1 LKGGDLHGGYNL
13 RHDGPGQYQA
23 QQQDIFSG
31 QHRQEPDGAM
41 TDIRK
46 PYLKSFTIKELMQ
59 FIDHYAEHKE
69 MLHIPGHPWE
79 VCDLLARFFGFGYSR
94 QWSQDETNIL
104 AKNYPDLGAEKT
116 SDMLLLRTAYDCSI
130 KARILGLRT
139 NVKQAQKSRCSWSLY
154 ELEILTKYYSII
166 NSKVMAL
173 LPGRTERACVAMAR
187 NAGLVAPSSGTW
199 SPEEIEVLKK
209 GYSEMGPQ
217 VKALLPDRSIT
228 SVATMAQRIG
238 IRAPVKKWTNEED
251 DIIRT
256 HFSQMGPGV
265 ASLLNGRRTETVC
278 YRRARTLGV
287 LFSAEEIKW
296 SDSELAILKE
306 HYPQIGSKTHE
317 LLPGRTA
324 SACQNMAARLNL
336 TCRAKSSGGNK
347 KWSEEEL
354 EILKEYYSELGADV
368 HKLLPGRSE
377 AACDAMAYRLGIS
390 PPDSKKIPVRWTDE
404 EIEVLKTNYHKLGKD
419 VAALLPGRTAASC
432 QIKASSLGLIYRKY
446 FWSETEDAILKV
458 HYPKEGDSVVRR
470 LPNRTK
476 DSCVTRANQLG
487 LHRLKSTDDAI
498 PQPDAAD
505 IREQPACEAALDD
518 EGPPRPVSPE
528 DAGLTAPAM
537 SAAIETAQEL
547 EETPQAQEEESS
559 AFQFGLTQM

>member
-1 LKGGDLHGGYNL
+1 MSD
-13 RHDGPGQYQA
+13 
-23 QQQDIFSG
+23 F
-31 QHRQEPDGAM
+31 
-41 TDIRK
+41 RK
-46 PYLKSFTIKELMQ
+46 PFLKSFTIKELMQ
-59 FIDHYAEHKE
+59 FIDHYVEHKE
-69 MLHIPGHPWE
+69 IPQIPGHLWE

-94 QWSQDETNIL
+94 QWSPDETNIL
-104 AKNYPDLGAEKT
+104 VENYPDLGAEKT
-116 SDMLLLRTAYDCSI
+116 SDLLLMRTAYDCSI
-130 KARILGLRT
+130 KARDLGLRT
-139 NVKQAQKSRCSWSLY
+139 NVKHTQKSRCTWSVY
-154 ELEILTKYYSII
+154 EIEILAKYYPII

-173 LPGRTERACVAMAR
+173 LPGRTERACVAMAH
-187 NAGLVAPSSGTW
+187 NAGLAAPNSGIW

-209 GYSEMGPQ
+209 GYSEIGPQ
-217 VKALLPDRSIT
+217 VKALLPDRSIP
-228 SVATMAQRIG
+228 SVVTMAQRVG
-238 IRAPVKKWTNEED
+238 IRAPTKKWTKEED
-251 DIIRT
+251 DIIKT
-256 HFSQMGPGV
+256 YFSQMGPGV
-265 ASLLNGRRTETVC
+265 ASLLNGRRTETAC

-296 SDSELAILKE
+296 SDHELAILKE

-336 TCRAKSSGGNK
+336 TCRAKPSGGNK

-354 EILKEYYSELGADV
+354 EILKEYYSELGAGV
-368 HKLLPGRSE
+368 HELLPGRSE
-377 AACDAMAYRLGIS
+377 TACDTMAYRLGIS
-390 PPDSKKIPVRWTDE
+390 PPDSRKIPVRWTDE

-432 QIKASSLGLIYRKY
+432 QLKAYSLGLIYRKY
-446 FWSETEDAILKV
+446 FWSETEDAILKA
-458 HYPKEGDSVVRR
+458 HYPKEGDRVAQR

-498 PQPDAAD
+498 PRPDATD
-505 IREQPACEAALDD
+505 IREQPAREAAQK
-518 EGPPRPVSPE
+518 P
-528 DAGLTAPAM
+528 
-537 SAAIETAQEL
+537 